1 MDAARKTELDAMV
14 AKVSA
19 QKAAWLAVPLAERI
33 TLLEA
38 CRKGVAEVAKA
49 WVDDG
54 CALKGID
61 QGSNLAGEEWL
72 AGPVV
77 TMRNIRLLLETLQ
90 AGGSISLRESAPQKT
105 DDGDK
110 RVVRVFPRSLFDRL
124 MFPGA
129 TADVVV
135 EAGKPASA
143 GRIYREKAEGEGK
156 VCLVLGGGNVSSIP
170 PMDVLYKLFA
180 ENEVVVLKTNP
191 VNAHIGG
198 KLEKAFAALVD
209 RGFLAVTGGDAADG
223 AYLAEHAGIDTLHVT
238 GSDRTYDA
246 IVWGGDEA
254 ERKERKSRGEPKNA
268 RPFSAELGCV
278 TPVLVVPGPWSEGDL
293 EFQARHVAAM
303 VTNNASFNCNAAKVL
318 VVSKYWLQRETF
330 LRKVKEALARI
341 PARKAYYP
349 GAEARY
355 DAFRSRYRT
364 ESVGAA
370 DDGQIPWTVL
380 PDVPNVDGEYALTNE
395 AFCGILGVVTLDA
408 EGPAAFLDEATRFAN
423 DRCWGTLSAVVL
435 VADATQRDFAVD
447 LERALAALR
456 YGAIGVNLWPGV
468 IYGLASPPWGA
479 YPGHPPEDIRS
490 GSGFVHNTLLLDHP
504 EKTIVRG
511 AFRIR
516 PTPPWFS
523 DHKNLRVLGE
533 RLFAFENEPTFGH
546 FVGVATAAMR
556 G

>member
-1 MDAARKTELDAMV
+1 
-14 AKVSA
+14 
-19 QKAAWLAVPLAERI
+19 
-33 TLLEA
+33 
-38 CRKGVAEVAKA
+38 VAEA
-49 WVDDG
+49 WVRDG
-54 CALKGID
+54 CALKGIGPD
-61 QGSNLAGEEWL
+61 TNLAGEEWL

-77 TMRNIRLLLETLQ
+77 TMRNIRLLRETLE
-90 AGGSISLRESAPQKT
+90 AGGSPALPEEPPHRAEGRAEGRSEA
-105 DDGDK
+105 GDK
-110 RVVRVFPRSLFDRL
+110 RVVRIFPRSIFDRL

-129 TADVVV
+129 VADVVL
-135 EAGKPASA
+135 EAGKAPSS
-143 GRIYREKAEGEGK
+143 GRIYREKAETSGK

-170 PMDVLYKLFA
+170 PMDVLYNLFA

-198 KLEKAFAALVD
+198 KLEKAFAPLIE
-209 RGFLAVTGGDAADG
+209 RGFLAITGGGAEDG
-223 AYLAEHAGIDTLHVT
+223 AYLAEHPGVDTLHVT

-246 IVWGGDEA
+246 IVWGRTA
-254 ERKERKSRGEPKNA
+254 EEQKENKAQGKRKNA

-318 VVSKYWLQRETF
+318 VVSKYWLQKEAF

-341 PARKAYYP
+341 PPRSAYYP
-349 GAEARY
+349 GALARY

-364 ESVGAA
+364 ESVGPAGE
-370 DDGQIPWTVL
+370 GQIPWTIL
-380 PDVPNVDGEYALTNE
+380 PDVPNVEGEYALTHE
-395 AFCGILGVVTLDA
+395 AFCGVLGVVTLDT
-408 EGPAAFLDEATRFAN
+408 EGPAAYLEAATAFAN
-423 DRCWGTLSAVVL
+423 DRCWGTLSAVLL
-435 VADATQRDFAVD
+435 VPNATARDFREP
-447 LERALAALR
+447 LERALRELR

-479 YPGHPPEDIRS
+479 FPGHPPEDIRS

-511 AFRIR
+511 PFRIR

-523 DHKNLRVLGE
+523 DHKNLRALGE
-533 RLFAFENEPTFGH
+533 RLFAFEREPTLGH
-546 FVGVATAAMR
+546 FMAVAAAAMR